1 MEICL
6 GAAEVKSQPRDS
18 SASLT
23 PIQLSYSP
31 YSRFVSGKKIDF
43 TCNSRGHE
51 MEEEFANYLPSTLRT
66 EFPYFSVPC
75 CAYQRGK
82 KLEKDSKP
90 HFLPPLLGPTSVA
103 DLVALEWLK
112 TTILHRA
119 VLRHTAILPFP
130 E

>member
-23 PIQLSYSP
+23 PIQLSHSP

-51 MEEEFANYLPSTLRT
+51 MEEEFANFLPSTLRT
-66 EFPYFSVPC
+66 EFPYFSVSMLC
-75 CAYQRGK
+75 LSTWK
-82 KLEKDSKP
+82 KVRKR
-90 HFLPPLLGPTSVA
+90 
-103 DLVALEWLK
+103 LK
-112 TTILHRA
+112 A
-119 VLRHTAILPFP
+119 PFP
-130 E
+130 SSTPRSNFSGSSGGLGVAEDHHPPQGCAQAHSHPSLP